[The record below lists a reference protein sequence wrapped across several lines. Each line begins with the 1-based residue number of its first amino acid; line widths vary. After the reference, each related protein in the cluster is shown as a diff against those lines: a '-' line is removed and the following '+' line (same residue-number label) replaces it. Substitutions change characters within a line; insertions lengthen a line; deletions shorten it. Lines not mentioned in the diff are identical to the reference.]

1 MVPCI
6 LLAGA
11 RMARAQVTFLLN
23 LKLGHALENLTIGCT
38 YPLNIES
45 AVISEEEIADDT
57 AVCLVCFYLKSSQV
71 E

>member
-1 MVPCI
+1 MVPCL

-11 RMARAQVTFLLN
+11 RMARAQVRLLLN
-23 LKLGHALENLTIGCT
+23 LKLGHALENLTT
-38 YPLNIES
+38 DPLNIES

>member
-1 MVPCI
+1 MPETKGLPTAELVPETKG
-6 LLAGA
+6 L
-11 RMARAQVTFLLN
+11 
-23 LKLGHALENLTIGCT
+23 
-38 YPLNIES
+38 PLNIES

>member
-1 MVPCI
+1 MVPCL

-11 RMARAQVTFLLN
+11 RMARAQVRLLLN
-23 LKLGHALENLTIGCT
+23 LKLRHALENLTT
-38 YPLNIES
+38 DPLNIES